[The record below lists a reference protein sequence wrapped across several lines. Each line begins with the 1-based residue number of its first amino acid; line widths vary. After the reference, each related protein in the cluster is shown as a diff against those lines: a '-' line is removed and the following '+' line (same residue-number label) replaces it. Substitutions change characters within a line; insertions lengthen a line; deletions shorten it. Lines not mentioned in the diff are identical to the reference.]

1 MKSVLKW
8 LGILAC
14 IFIIII
20 VAAIIILPK
29 VIDVQ
34 KYKPV
39 IEQKVV
45 EATGRK
51 FTLGDEINFSV
62 FPWVGVKV
70 TDVRFGNPDGY
81 GEEFMISVKNFEVRL
96 KVIPLL
102 SKKIEIKTF
111 VLESPEIY
119 LEKLKTGETNWQGIG
134 KKQEQIKEEKVTQS
148 SPNQEGQGLPI
159 EGLLVNSF
167 LITNGQLIYIDQGTK
182 TKNKISDLNLNL
194 TDISLEKPVALIFS
208 AQIDGNPVS
217 LDGTIGPIGKE
228 PGKGVITLDLVLKAL
243 GELEVKLDGSII
255 DPMENQRFDLN
266 VAMASFSPRKLV
278 TALKLEFPIQT
289 NDPKVFNEISFKTN
303 IKGNPNNITMSN
315 GEIILDDSKLLFS
328 AKVKE
333 FDRPNLEFDLL
344 LDKMDLDR
352 YLPPP
357 PPKEA
362 TTESDIKP
370 TEKTEPAIVKKAQT
384 DYGPL
389 RKLMLDGK
397 IKVNKIKAH
406 GANIENINAHIL
418 AKKGKITINPLT
430 MDLYDGSIASKLELN
445 VQKSNPATKLTLDA
459 NGIKVGPLLK
469 DVMQMEVIE
478 GALKTNIGL
487 SMKGETPEMIKKTLN
502 GKGELIFIDGAII
515 GIDLSNLVQNTK
527 AKLGMAEESKEKPR
541 TDFAEFKIPFTS
553 KDGLVN
559 IDGTRLVSPVLRILV
574 KGDINL
580 VREKLDLRIDPKFV
594 ATLKGQGDKEERTG
608 IAVPVTIKGTFTS
621 PKIRPDL
628 KGVLGDEKE
637 IEELKKQVL
646 GTEEEREKA
655 IDSLKEDPA
664 KQLENL
670 LPGLID

>member
-81 GEEFMISVKNFEVRL
+81 SEEFMISVKNFEVRL

-134 KKQEQIKEEKVTQS
+134 KKQEQIKEEKVTQP

-266 VAMASFSPRKLV
+266 VAMTSFSPRKLV

-315 GEIILDDSKLLFS
+315 GEIIH
-328 AKVKE
+328 
-333 FDRPNLEFDLL
+333 NH
-344 LDKMDLDR
+344 
-352 YLPPP
+352 LPRNGGCG
-357 PPKEA
+357 
-362 TTESDIKP
+362 SC
-370 TEKTEPAIVKKAQT
+370 
-384 DYGPL
+384 
-389 RKLMLDGK
+389 
-397 IKVNKIKAH
+397 
-406 GANIENINAHIL
+406 
-418 AKKGKITINPLT
+418 GKIT
-430 MDLYDGSIASKLELN
+430 
-445 VQKSNPATKLTLDA
+445 
-459 NGIKVGPLLK
+459 
-469 DVMQMEVIE
+469 
-478 GALKTNIGL
+478 AL
-487 SMKGETPEMIKKTLN
+487 
-502 GKGELIFIDGAII
+502 FI
-515 GIDLSNLVQNTK
+515 
-527 AKLGMAEESKEKPR
+527 
-541 TDFAEFKIPFTS
+541 
-553 KDGLVN
+553 
-559 IDGTRLVSPVLRILV
+559 
-574 KGDINL
+574 
-580 VREKLDLRIDPKFV
+580 
-594 ATLKGQGDKEERTG
+594 
-608 IAVPVTIKGTFTS
+608 
-621 PKIRPDL
+621 
-628 KGVLGDEKE
+628 
-637 IEELKKQVL
+637 
-646 GTEEEREKA
+646 
-655 IDSLKEDPA
+655 
-664 KQLENL
+664 
-670 LPGLID
+670 